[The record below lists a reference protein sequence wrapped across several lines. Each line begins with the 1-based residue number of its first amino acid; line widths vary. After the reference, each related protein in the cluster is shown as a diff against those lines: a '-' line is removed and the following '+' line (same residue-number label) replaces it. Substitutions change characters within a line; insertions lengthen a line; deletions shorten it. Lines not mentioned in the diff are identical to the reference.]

1 MSVAFVFLNLI
12 VYAVAGMLLCLWV
25 DGIAESATD
34 RYIGSSALRATL
46 VWLAWPL
53 TLPAL
58 LVLSSRIRRRRAA
71 AELVDGRPRRSM
83 ARVAQQG

>member
-12 VYAVAGMLLCLWV
+12 AYSVAGMLLCLWV

-34 RYIGSSALRATL
+34 RYVGSSALRATL
-46 VWLAWPL
+46 VWAAWPL

-58 LVLSSRIRRRRAA
+58 LVLSRRIRRRQA
-71 AELVDGRPRRSM
+71 AERFDCRPRRRLD
-83 ARVAQQG
+83 RVPQQG

>member
-34 RYIGSSALRATL
+34 RYIGSSALRSAL
-46 VWLAWPL
+46 VWLAWPA
-53 TLPAL
+53 TLPVL
-58 LVLSSRIRRRRAA
+58 LYLSSRIRRQGEERL
-71 AELVDGRPRRSM
+71 AEADPRRRLAGM
-83 ARVAQQG
+83 LQEG